1 MSLENKPGSWRQGHV
16 EGTRMERL
24 GRSRGYV
31 YTEVKALQ
39 DAGVRAEERALHL
52 GQSLEQSRA
61 KRGPLNQGASFQCW
75 IDQYF
80 KMSALSRLSEKSD
93 ITDVL

>member
-1 MSLENKPGSWRQGHV
+1 
-16 EGTRMERL
+16 MERL

-75 IDQYF
+75 IDPGQVNNSQ
-80 KMSALSRLSEKSD
+80 KWEERKVNLRLGDMNVD
-93 ITDVL
+93 ILLLNIFQIR